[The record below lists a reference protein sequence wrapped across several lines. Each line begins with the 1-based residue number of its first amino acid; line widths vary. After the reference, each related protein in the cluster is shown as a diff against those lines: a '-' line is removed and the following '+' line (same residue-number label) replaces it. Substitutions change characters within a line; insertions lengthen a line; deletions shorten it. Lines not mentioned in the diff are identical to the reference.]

1 MKYLKKTVNCL
12 LTIQNVQNYEVLAV
26 KKNAEFYEHFY
37 QRDMSNFIGVGQSFS
52 ACMAGLLMSS

>member
-1 MKYLKKTVNCL
+1 LFIDNTECSKL
-12 LTIQNVQNYEVLAV
+12 LSAGC

-37 QRDMSNFIGVGQSFS
+37 QRDMSDFIGVGQSFS